1 MPINFSAL
9 EAEVGGSQ
17 VQDHPGMQS
26 ETLTQNEGEKKHKV
40 SNG

>member
-1 MPINFSAL
+1 MPINFSTL

-26 ETLTQNEGEKKHKV
+26 ETLTQNEKKKHKV